1 MKTKFVLLAVC
12 FLLST
17 AVADTLSVRKPQL
30 SRVGVYMLEG
40 LAALPGM
47 AGCYC
52 LGMGFGAIAYMNS
65 GSVGGKKSAIFV
77 GAVSLSAVS
86 LALLPPT
93 AAWGTISVGERLGR
107 HGSRGW
113 AIGGSYAGLA
123 VAVGSMAS
131 SVAIANYSL
140 RHRTGRYW
148 YVPFLVLSGLA
159 VPVGAVVGYNVGA
172 PRGTGPFG
180 SRYRGRI
187 ELPAVALTSLEL
199 PDHSVEYGVKVQ
211 LAGLRF

>member
-1 MKTKFVLLAVC
+1 MRARAVVIAVAC
-12 FLLST
+12 LLSVGR
-17 AVADTLSVRKPQL
+17 AQVPRGGESWI
-30 SRVGVYMLEG
+30 SRAGAYTLEG
-40 LAALPGM
+40 LGALPGM

-52 LGMGFGAIAYMNS
+52 MGVGFGAIAFMNAWS
-65 GSVGGKKSAIFV
+65 GGSKKGAVFV

-113 AIGGSYAGLA
+113 AIGGAYAGLA
-123 VAVGSMAS
+123 VGVGSMAS

-148 YVPFLVLSGLA
+148 YVPFIVLSGLA
-159 VPVGAVVGYNVGA
+159 VPLGSVVGYNLGA
-172 PRGTGPFG
+172 PSRSHIG
-180 SRYRGRI
+180 SRL
-187 ELPAVALTSLEL
+187 ELPAVALTSAEL

-211 LAGLRF
+211 LARLTF

>member
-1 MKTKFVLLAVC
+1 MKTKLVLLAVG

-30 SRVGVYMLEG
+30 SRVGAYTLEG
-40 LAALPGM
+40 LGALPGM

-52 LGMGFGAIAYMNS
+52 LGVGFGAIAFMNAWS
-65 GSVGGKKSAIFV
+65 GGSKKGAVFV

-93 AAWGTISVGERLGR
+93 AAWGTISVGERLGE

-113 AIGGSYAGLA
+113 AIGGAYAGLA

-131 SVAIANYSL
+131 GVAIDNSL

-159 VPVGAVVGYNVGA
+159 VPVGSVVGYNLGA
-172 PRGTGPFG
+172 PSHSVG
-180 SRYRGRI
+180 GR
-187 ELPAVALTSLEL
+187 LQSPSVALTGVEL

-211 LAGLRF
+211 VAGLRF